1 MSRLR
6 IHAAGGFGWEKMKKT
21 IFLITIIGLILQACS
36 TGDRVPLVVETTPG
50 ISATDPPSSTPEVVT
65 PTITPQLEVG
75 DRPVFLMWPLPAY
88 IGLARISQYP
98 NSPWTWNHLGLNEGQ
113 QCPPMFGYLLNVDS
127 WAYWRDPSIPE
138 EQDKAQADPHNFEMV
153 ACYSTDGN
161 VGANGH
167 EGTDI
172 KAPPGTPVYA
182 VADGRVME
190 WRPDGLNSM
199 IVLKHC
205 LGDEWDE
212 VGLCA
217 GGQSWYTTYMHIVTH
232 KDLLVEDLPV
242 PIGTQ
247 VGVIYDQTIN
257 SHLHFEVGREKRGY
271 TNYVN
276 PWGRD
281 EAPWLGCMWM
291 DQSLCVTPD
300 PAYNRSARLSNTGE
314 LMIQQG
320 DLTIM
325 VRDVPEIRQMRLWG
339 ERIVI
344 LDAQGKLFARDG
356 RYTGTEDSVLNWNLI
371 ATEVLDVQAT
381 DQRIGILKSDGGVYV
396 LEGDLDGNWSL
407 QAENVRAFS
416 ISDTRIGFLDNN
428 GNLFVQ
434 QGDLRDEWK
443 RLASGVAAFQLNDN
457 RIAITDSQGS
467 LFVNEGDLNTEW
479 QPMAENVRAFQL
491 SNVRLGI
498 LDSQGRLM
506 VKEGNLRAGWIMVAE
521 QASSFQLSNYRLL
534 LQNGDGS
541 YSYQT
546 GNLYQPLEKMDWD
559 AQSIFLNDEAPV
571 FFP

>member
-1 MSRLR
+1 
-6 IHAAGGFGWEKMKKT
+6 MKRT
-21 IFLITIIGLILQACS
+21 FFLTIILGLLLLSCAP
-36 TGDRVPLVVETTPG
+36 RVPVSPTIQATAGDVETAIPNA
-50 ISATDPPSSTPEVVT
+50 SPEVAA
-65 PTITPQLEVG
+65 PPPTPQSEIG
-75 DRPVFLMWPLPAY
+75 DRPVFLIWPLPAF

-138 EQDKAQADPHNFEMV
+138 DQDKAQADPHNFDMV

-161 VGANGH
+161 IGANGH

-182 VADGRVME
+182 LADGRVME

-205 LGDEWDE
+205 LGGEWDE
-212 VGLCA
+212 ASLCV
-217 GGQSWYTTYMHIVTH
+217 GGQPWYTTYMHIVTH
-232 KDLLVEDLPV
+232 KDLLVENLPV
-242 PIGTQ
+242 PAGTQ
-247 VGVIYDQTIN
+247 VGVIYDQSIN

-281 EAPWLGCMWM
+281 EAPWLGCMWL

-300 PAYNRSARLSNTGE
+300 PAYNRMVMILDTGD
-314 LMIQQG
+314 LIIQQG
-320 DLTIM
+320 DMHIP
-325 VRDVPEIRQMRLWG
+325 VRDVPEIRQVRLWG

-344 LDAQGKLFARDG
+344 LDGQGNLFARQG
-356 RYTGTEDSVLNWNLI
+356 RYTSTEDSVLNWNLI
-371 ATEVLDVQAT
+371 STEILEVQVT
-381 DQRIGILKSDGGVYV
+381 DRRIGILKSDGGVYV
-396 LEGDLDGNWSL
+396 VEGSLDGNWSL
-407 QAENVRAFS
+407 QAEDVRAFS
-416 ISDTRIGFLDNN
+416 ISDQRIGILDSN
-428 GNLFVQ
+428 GDLFVR
-434 QGDLRDEWK
+434 QGALGSEWQ

-457 RIAITDSQGS
+457 RIAITDTQGS
-467 LFVNEGDLNTEW
+467 LFVNEGDLQAEW

-491 SNVRLGI
+491 TNLRLG
-498 LDSQGRLM
+498 LVDSQGRLM
-506 VKEGNLRAGWIMVAE
+506 VKEGNLRAGWIVVAE

-534 LQNGDGS
+534 VQHADGS

-546 GNLYQPLEKMDWD
+546 GNLYQPLETLEWD
-559 AQSIFLNDEAPV
+559 AQTVLMNDGIPV
-571 FFP
+571 FVP